1 MTSAVP
7 DYNVSQN
14 PRSSF
19 TDKEKP
25 QRKKR
30 KLPNSGTLLVDA
42 STETEITVV
51 TVVNQACQTDLP
63 FVVHSPQKFKSIPLA
78 DVRHA
83 VANDHSYA
91 ALVSDSPS
99 VVPTKQVPSVTGNDF
114 PNSKRKL
121 DFSEIDTSDIPQ
133 IDCQEEEIE
142 DEWIPTDMSD
152 YEESDMSDLSDYN
165 VNEVDE
171 SFDSEDEEFDIKTE
185 IPDDDEE
192 KESTNWL
199 NEDCGD
205 LHQQRKLNGTWKKH
219 H

>member
-7 DYNVSQN
+7 DYNVSQT

-185 IPDDDEE
+185 IPGDDEE